1 MQMQIL
7 SGWSAGDPCQTG
19 LKPFIS
25 QQQLCQMRL
34 LIHIGLAYAMV
45 AEGLEAG
52 S

>member
-1 MQMQIL
+1 MLMQ
-7 SGWSAGDPCQTG
+7 SGWSAGNPCQTG

-25 QQQLCQMRL
+25 QQQVCQTRL